1 MSTLKVDRIESTDGS
16 LFTSYDKNTDSWN
29 FNNITKFKYNEER
42 YSKNIVQFKQKVYE
56 GVTTPTTATST
67 TPVPFAA
74 SPPDFISINTGNTL
88 IINISFLVLSVS
100 AATTSPYYHDAVEH
114 GGIIYINSTKSSAGY
129 DNSVGNVHTNLSNV
143 PAFNENEIVHKEVCF
158 WGDTELT
165 TRSLYVHT
173 QVIDTPSINFPA
185 YTCYVGLDDTTKD
198 ATTSFQ
204 ILNEYG
210 VKFVFMELQK

>member
-1 MSTLKVDRIESTDGS
+1 MSTLKVNRIESTDGS
-16 LFTSYDKNTDSWN
+16 LLTSYDKNTDSWN